1 MASQMPN
8 ACLTC
13 AAQKRKCDKTF
24 PTCLRCARSKTNRQC
39 VYRGPFDDQ
48 FTGYTSGPLVPNL
61 PSFKSAVNCEKC
73 RAGKRSCSRDLPAC
87 LRCKR
92 QNSSCNYEFGKAYS
106 VDVNHRNTPVQS
118 WSPRDRV
125 SRITISP
132 LPLKDLELSSVRH
145 SMSPLALSTPQYK
158 PRYPIPERD
167 YFPSLIRYYTEA
179 CCMPSSYVVQD
190 SLMAHINGFWMSRA
204 LADPCLF
211 STLLYNA
218 SAHRDMV
225 HGIPHTY
232 QTLYH
237 HSQVLKILRGRLEE
251 GSQITYETAA
261 SVISLTFYSMSGY
274 NTDSALI
281 HRNGLLQML
290 AKSQNRGPEFEPL
303 TALAN
308 LILLGLT
315 VVVDED
321 PPIIPPVNTST
332 RTDAFKFEPDCM
344 PSNLLRR
351 AVSQGNQSSLLNSDT
366 VSELQN
372 VIDFINN
379 AQHVP
384 ISDLYTLHA
393 ATRTNHPTETSPE
406 PESPTTS
413 SSKIAQVMNECCH
426 LATGIFWSIV
436 QNALYPE
443 SPPSSDDASIPV
455 PRTSFEM
462 LDAVFLNLDIL
473 TWKKHNPEAYLW
485 VALTAAAA
493 CDKPESRASFVAVVP
508 PVLTAADTTK
518 LSLAREC
525 WRYYKWL
532 SGISSSRVE
541 EGNTDGDVVAELAS
555 V

>member
-1 MASQMPN
+1 MAPQMPN

-13 AAQKRKCDKTF
+13 AVQKRKCDKTF
-24 PTCLRCARSKTNRQC
+24 PACLRCARSKTNRQC

-48 FTGYTSGPLVPNL
+48 LTGYSSGPLVPSS

-73 RAGKRSCSRDLPAC
+73 RAGKRACSRDLPVC

-92 QNSSCNYEFGKAYS
+92 QNTPCDYELGKAYS
-106 VDVNHRNTPVQS
+106 VDANRRSIPVQS
-118 WSPRDRV
+118 WSPRDRLSKV
-125 SRITISP
+125 TISP
-132 LPLKDLELSSVRH
+132 QPFEDLELSRVRH
-145 SMSPLALSTPQYK
+145 SISPLALSAPQYK

-167 YFPSLIRYYTEA
+167 YFPKLIRYYTEA

-190 SLMAHINGFWMSRA
+190 SLMAHINSFWMSRA

-237 HSQVLKILRGRLEE
+237 HSQVLKILRKRLEE
-251 GSQITYETAA
+251 GRQITYETAA

-281 HRNGLLQML
+281 HRNGLLHML
-290 AKSQNRGPEFEPL
+290 AKSQNQGPEFEPL

-315 VVVDED
+315 VVVNED

-332 RTDAFKFEPDCM
+332 QTDAFTFGPGCM

-351 AVSQGNQSSLLNSDT
+351 AVRSGNRDSLLSSDT
-366 VSELQN
+366 VFELQD
-372 VIDFINN
+372 VLDFIDN
-379 AQHVP
+379 AEHVP

-393 ATRTNHPTETSPE
+393 TTRTKHPTETSPKA
-406 PESPTTS
+406 ESPSPTS
-413 SSKIAQVMNECCH
+413 QTARIINECCH
-426 LATGIFWSIV
+426 LATDIFWSLV

-443 SPPSSDDASIPV
+443 SPSSADDPSTPV

-462 LDAVFLNLDIL
+462 VGAVFLNLDIL

-508 PVLTAADTTK
+508 PVLTAADTK
-518 LSLAREC
+518 ELLLAREC

-532 SGISSSRVE
+532 SGISSSRAE
-541 EGNTDGDVVAELAS
+541 ERNVDRGPVTELAC
-555 V
+555 

>member
-1 MASQMPN
+1 MAPQMPN

-24 PTCLRCARSKTNRQC
+24 PTCLRCAQSKTNRQC
-39 VYRGPFDDQ
+39 VYRGPFDDL
-48 FTGYTSGPLVPNL
+48 FRNYSSGPLVPSV

-73 RAGKRSCSRDLPAC
+73 RAGKRACSRDLPVC

-92 QNSSCNYEFGKAYS
+92 QNSPCNYELGKAYS
-106 VDVNHRNTPVQS
+106 VDVNHRSIPAQS
-118 WSPRDRV
+118 CSPRNRV

-132 LPLKDLELSSVRH
+132 QPLEDLELSSVTH

-158 PRYPIPERD
+158 LQYPIPERD
-167 YFPSLIRYYTEA
+167 HFPSLIRYYTEA

-190 SLMAHINGFWMSRA
+190 SLMAHINSFWMSRA

-237 HSQVLKILRGRLEE
+237 HSQVLKILRERLEE

-261 SVISLTFYSMSGY
+261 SVISLTFYNMSGY
-274 NTDSALI
+274 NTDSAVI

-315 VVVDED
+315 VVVNED
-321 PPIIPPVNTST
+321 PPIIPPVTTST
-332 RTDAFKFEPDCM
+332 QPNAFTFEPGCM

-351 AVSQGNQSSLLNSDT
+351 AVSPGNLNSLLSSDT
-366 VSELQN
+366 VSELHK
-372 VIDFINN
+372 VLDFIDNTE
-379 AQHVP
+379 HVA
-384 ISDLYTLHA
+384 ILDLHTLHA
-393 ATRTNHPTETSPE
+393 TTRTNHPTETSPE
-406 PESPTTS
+406 PESPTTT
-413 SSKIAQVMNECCH
+413 SSKTAQIINKCCH
-426 LATGIFWSIV
+426 LATDIFWSLV
-436 QNALYPE
+436 QNKL
-443 SPPSSDDASIPV
+443 SPKSPSPTDDPSTPV
-455 PRTSFEM
+455 PRTSVEM
-462 LDAVFLNLDIL
+462 LGAVFLNLDIL

-525 WRYYKWL
+525 WSYYKWF
-532 SGISSSRVE
+532 G
-541 EGNTDGDVVAELAS
+541 
-555 V
+555 